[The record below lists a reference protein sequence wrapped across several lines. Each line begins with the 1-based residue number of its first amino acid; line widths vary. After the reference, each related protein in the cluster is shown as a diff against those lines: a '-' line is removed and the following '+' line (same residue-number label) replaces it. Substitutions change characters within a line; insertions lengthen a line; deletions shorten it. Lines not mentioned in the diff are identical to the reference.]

1 MATETTPELPRNFAS
16 FKQGR
21 KPPEKEE
28 KAAASEPKGEKAEKP
43 LASETSKTSETA
55 GDSETPKPQEQP
67 KRHDADD
74 RVRILTKR
82 QKEMEEKHDRELRE
96 RDEKHAT
103 ELAEIRKLLVTK
115 VAAPSE
121 PQPKAEPTTTAPA
134 AAAGEPDWDAF
145 LANAPKDEALGK
157 TITRFNREHLAW
169 LNAQEHQKTQ
179 RTAAEQ
185 KREEQFAKAREK
197 HGAQKVDA
205 ALGTKEDPMSGI
217 ALAQGVIPFL
227 AQYDN
232 WVDVLVHLQENPA
245 EYRKIFAMPPQQQL
259 GELVFLART
268 LNAAPSSEETPALE
282 KPKPSAPPTSR
293 IPAPMRVVG
302 GTEASTPK
310 TTAEAGSFSGFKKVS
325 RYGNRRGA

>member
-1 MATETTPELPRNFAS
+1 MATEINPEIARDYAS

-74 RVRILTKR
+74 RVRILTRR
-82 QKEMEEKHDRELRE
+82 QKEMEEKHDKELRE
-96 RDEKHAT
+96 RDEKHER
-103 ELAEIRKLLVTK
+103 ELAEIRKLLVTR
-115 VAAPSE
+115 VAAPTE
-121 PQPKAEPTTTAPA
+121 QPQPKAEATPAPA

-169 LNAQEHQKTQ
+169 LNAQERQKAQQT
-179 RTAAEQ
+179 TAETSRQNAIT
-185 KREEQFAKAREK
+185 KAREK
-197 HGAQKVDA
+197 HGAKVDA
-205 ALGTKEDPMSGI
+205 ALGTKEDPMSGV

-232 WVDVLVHLQENPA
+232 WVDVLVHLHENPA
-245 EYRKIFAMPPQQQL
+245 EYRRIFAMPAQQQL
-259 GELVFLART
+259 GEVVFLART
-268 LNAAPSSEETPALE
+268 LAATPAKDDEQPPLE

-302 GTEASTPK
+302 GTEAATPK

-325 RYGNRRGA
+325 RYGNRRG